1 MPAKSSPLVA
11 NMSDLFDSG
20 DFLAANCSGLE
31 FTVAVAAVREGF
43 TPSCSEQ
50 DWGSALIKCGYGT
63 DPDLAFFLITDLDPD
78 PNVDPDPVPYPM
90 F

>member
-43 TPSCSEQ
+43 TPSYSQQGCGSE
-50 DWGSALIKCGYGT
+50 LI
-63 DPDLAFFLITDLDPD
+63 
-78 PNVDPDPVPYPM
+78 
-90 F
+90 

>member
-1 MPAKSSPLVA
+1 MPSKSSPLVA

-43 TPSCSEQ
+43 TPSCSE
-50 DWGSALIKCGYGT
+50 
-63 DPDLAFFLITDLDPD
+63 
-78 PNVDPDPVPYPM
+78 
-90 F
+90 